1 MVIDRFTVPDEIAV
15 RIQPADMHA
24 TAVGIFEALGMP
36 PDDASRSADVL
47 LYADVRGI
55 DSHGVS
61 NMMPY
66 YVNGLRDGSINPA
79 PQWKVVREAPATAT
93 IDSDLGLGLTIGP
106 QAMALAI
113 EKARDFGIG
122 AVSATNGG
130 HYGAAAY
137 HAHMALEHDMIGVS
151 CTVGGIQ
158 VVPTFGSRGV
168 LGLNPIAVAAPS
180 KSEAPFVFDASMS
193 SVAANKIRI
202 LRRLEGTVPPGWIA
216 EMDGTPV
223 MDERPVPDQFLML
236 PTGGTRE
243 NGSHKGYG
251 MAMFVDIVAGVLSG
265 TGPGFATRQGKA
277 HHFLAYRVDAF
288 TDLDL
293 FKSDMDHYLKELR
306 EMAPAPGE
314 ERVLYPGLKEH
325 EAEVDRRERGI
336 PYHPDVV
343 QYFRDT
349 ARELG
354 ITTPLS

>member
-1 MVIDRFTVPDEIAV
+1 MVADRFTVPDEIAV
-15 RIQPADMHA
+15 RVQPADMHA
-24 TAVGIFEALGMP
+24 SVVAIFEALDMS
-36 PDDASRSADVL
+36 PDDARRCADVL
-47 LYADVRGI
+47 LYADIRGI

-66 YVNGLRDGSINPA
+66 YVNGLRDGSINAA
-79 PQWKVVREAPATAT
+79 PKWSITKEAPATAT
-93 IDSDLGLGLTIGP
+93 IDSDRGLGLTIGP

-113 EKARDFGIG
+113 EKAKVCGIG

-137 HAHMALEHDMIGVS
+137 HAHMALDHDMIGVS

-168 LGLNPIAVAAPS
+168 LGLNPIAIAAPAAT
-180 KSEAPFVFDASMS
+180 EAPFVFDASMS

-202 LRRLEGTVPPGWIA
+202 LKRLGGTVPPGWIA
-216 EMDGTPV
+216 EMDGSPV
-223 MDERPVPDQFLML
+223 LDERAVPDQFLML
-236 PTGGTRE
+236 PTGGTRD

-265 TGPGFATRQGKA
+265 TGPGFASRQGKA
-277 HHFLAYRVDAF
+277 HHFLAYRIDAF
-288 TDLDL
+288 TELDL
-293 FKSDMDHYLKELR
+293 FKSDMDHYLRELR

-343 QYFRDT
+343 RYFQDT
-349 ARELG
+349 ARD
-354 ITTPLS
+354 LSVATAL